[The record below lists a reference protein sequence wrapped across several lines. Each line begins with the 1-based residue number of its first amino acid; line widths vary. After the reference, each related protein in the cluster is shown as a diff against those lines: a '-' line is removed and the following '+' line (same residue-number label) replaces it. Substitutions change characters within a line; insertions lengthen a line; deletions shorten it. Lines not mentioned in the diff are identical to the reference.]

1 MTRYS
6 HLREISILPC
16 LPAGLSVEDEMLSAT
31 APSFGLQHVY
41 PSAALARVLGF
52 LNISK
57 AQFLALV
64 ESRKGIKLTSSKEHG
79 PDTGA
84 WRHRPENAHLWRA
97 LKVPHNPALPQLL
110 DDDEIVEIFD
120 NASYGGQLAIAGM
133 VDADFC
139 LPSAPWPAL
148 RLSGR
153 FQIGIIDYVWGS
165 GHTVTWDGALTV
177 DLGNGQ
183 AGDAPGYSFN
193 DTCDFALDWFRFAS
207 VERAELPGGK
217 RWHAGRILPI
227 SKAA

>member
-16 LPAGLSVEDEMLSAT
+16 LPAGLSVEDEMLSPT

-41 PSAALARVLGF
+41 PNAALARALGF
-52 LNISK
+52 LNIPM

-64 ESRKGIKLTSSKEHG
+64 ESRKGIKLTSSKAHG
-79 PDTGA
+79 PDTGP
-84 WRHRPENAHLWRA
+84 WRHRPENAPLWRA
-97 LKVPHNPALPQLL
+97 LKVRHDPALPQLL
-110 DDDEIVEIFD
+110 GDDEIVEIFD

-133 VDADFC
+133 ADADFC
-139 LPSAPWPAL
+139 LPSAPYPAL

-177 DLGNGQ
+177 DLTNGQ

-193 DTCDFALDWFRFAS
+193 DTCDFAIDWFRFRMVA
-207 VERAELPGGK
+207 RAELPKGK
-217 RWHAGRILPI
+217 LWHAERAVAVA
-227 SKAA
+227 KAA